1 MLSVVRNVLIGF
13 ISTLVFGGAVGYF
26 FGYDH
31 GFERAEEAG
40 ISSFEE
46 CKAAGYPIMESYPE
60 QCATPDGKHFTRD
73 ISDERAEDVD
83 DDTEESTPVPPSGGV
98 RPINPGDAIACPMDA
113 KICPDGSG
121 VGRTGPNCEFAPC
134 PGE

>member
-1 MLSVVRNVLIGF
+1 MPKYLFLGLV
-13 ISTLVFGGAVGYF
+13 STLVFGGALGFF
-26 FGYDH
+26 FGYDQ

-46 CKAAGYPIMESYPE
+46 CAAAGYPIMESYPE
-60 QCATPDGKHFTRD
+60 QCATRDGKHFTRE
-73 ISDERAEDVD
+73 IEEVPDEPD
-83 DDTEESTPVPPSGGV
+83 DAPIDGGNENPKPIQIPEPV
-98 RPINPGDAIACPMDA
+98 ACTMDA

-121 VGRTGPNCEFAPC
+121 VGRVGPNCEFAPC